1 MGVTWSD
8 SDVSGSY
15 LYQMEA
21 QNNRNIQSFT
31 VLNPRDY
38 KGVNW
43 ILNVSIGDE
52 GLELTDEHDI

>member
-8 SDVSGSY
+8 SVSVSC

-21 QNNRNIQSFT
+21 QNNPDVQSFT

-38 KGVNW
+38 KGAN
-43 ILNVSIGDE
+43 
-52 GLELTDEHDI
+52 